1 MTVKIKE
8 WLETK
13 YENFQKFF
21 NNEQEESFDR
31 CATFNTPQQKADEIA
46 KGFFLAPLSGF
57 KIAKGFFLIPLSGA
71 LRAAVGLLGTTLGT
85 LLVTLCCAR
94 KGIKEGDFTTARDTL
109 AWGLQNLI
117 IGLLEVA
124 TLGQIHRLP
133 KKDSLNRS
141 LSHRNPLSL
150 FDTCY
155 PVRGFSSDAVQSPYS
170 GTLGQ
175 KIRCF
180 LELHAAFRAPAKLEH
195 KKLEATNPE
204 DKKLEAKNTEDKKR
218 EAHNEYNRKCHQS
231 HPKSS

>member
-13 YENFQKFF
+13 CENFQKFF

-141 LSHRNPLSL
+141 LSPRNPLSL
-150 FDTCY
+150 FDTSE
-155 PVRGFSSDAVQSPYS
+155 PVRRLRADTRSPSS

-180 LELHAAFRAPAKLEH
+180 LERNAAFGAPANTEH
-195 KKLEATNPE
+195 KKYYT
-204 DKKLEAKNTEDKKR
+204 KF
-218 EAHNEYNRKCHQS
+218 HQ
-231 HPKSS
+231 KSS

>member
-21 NNEQEESFDR
+21 NNEQEVSFDY
-31 CATFNTPQQKADEIA
+31 CATFNDPQQKADEIA

-141 LSHRNPLSL
+141 LSPRNPLSL
-150 FDTCY
+150 FDTSE
-155 PVRGFSSDAVQSPYS
+155 PVRRLRADTRSPSS

-180 LELHAAFRAPAKLEH
+180 LERNAAFGAPANTEH
-195 KKLEATNPE
+195 KKYYT
-204 DKKLEAKNTEDKKR
+204 KF
-218 EAHNEYNRKCHQS
+218 HQ
-231 HPKSS
+231 KSS

>member
-85 LLVTLCCAR
+85 LLGTLCCAR

-141 LSHRNPLSL
+141 LSPRNPLSL
-150 FDTCY
+150 FDTSE
-155 PVRGFSSDAVQSPYS
+155 PVRRLRADTRSPSS

-180 LELHAAFRAPAKLEH
+180 LERNAAFGAPANTEH
-195 KKLEATNPE
+195 KKYYT
-204 DKKLEAKNTEDKKR
+204 KF
-218 EAHNEYNRKCHQS
+218 HQ
-231 HPKSS
+231 KSS

>member
-141 LSHRNPLSL
+141 LSPRNPLSL
-150 FDTCY
+150 FDTSE
-155 PVRGFSSDAVQSPYS
+155 PVRRLRADTRSPSS

-180 LELHAAFRAPAKLEH
+180 LERNAAFGAPANTEH
-195 KKLEATNPE
+195 KKYYT
-204 DKKLEAKNTEDKKR
+204 KF
-218 EAHNEYNRKCHQS
+218 HQ
-231 HPKSS
+231 KSS

>member
-85 LLVTLCCAR
+85 LLVTLYCAR

-141 LSHRNPLSL
+141 LSPRNPLSL
-150 FDTCY
+150 FDTSE
-155 PVRGFSSDAVQSPYS
+155 PVRRLRADTRSPSS

-180 LELHAAFRAPAKLEH
+180 LERNAAFGAPANTEH
-195 KKLEATNPE
+195 KKYYT
-204 DKKLEAKNTEDKKR
+204 KF
-218 EAHNEYNRKCHQS
+218 HQ
-231 HPKSS
+231 KSS

>member
-46 KGFFLAPLSGF
+46 KRFFLAPLSGF

-141 LSHRNPLSL
+141 LSPRNPLSL
-150 FDTCY
+150 FDTSE
-155 PVRGFSSDAVQSPYS
+155 PVRRLRADTRSPSS

-180 LELHAAFRAPAKLEH
+180 LERNAAFGAPANTEH
-195 KKLEATNPE
+195 KKYYT
-204 DKKLEAKNTEDKKR
+204 KF
-218 EAHNEYNRKCHQS
+218 HQ
-231 HPKSS
+231 KSS

>member
-180 LELHAAFRAPAKLEH
+180 LERNAAFGAPANTEH
-195 KKLEATNPE
+195 KKYYT
-204 DKKLEAKNTEDKKR
+204 KF
-218 EAHNEYNRKCHQS
+218 HQ
-231 HPKSS
+231 KSS

>member
-13 YENFQKFF
+13 REHFRNFF
-21 NNEQEESFDR
+21 NEPQKASFDR

-46 KGFFLAPLSGF
+46 KGFFLAPLSG
-57 KIAKGFFLIPLSGA
+57 A

-85 LLVTLCCAR
+85 LLVTLYCAR
-94 KGIKEGDFTTARDTL
+94 NGIKEGDFTTARDTL

-155 PVRGFSSDAVQSPYS
+155 AVRGLSLGANRSPYS

-180 LELHAAFRAPAKLEH
+180 LERNAAFGAPANTEH
-195 KKLEATNPE
+195 KKYYT
-204 DKKLEAKNTEDKKR
+204 KF
-218 EAHNEYNRKCHQS
+218 HQ
-231 HPKSS
+231 KSS

>member
-85 LLVTLCCAR
+85 LLVTLYCAR
-94 KGIKEGDFTTARDTL
+94 NGIKEGDFTTARDTL

-141 LSHRNPLSL
+141 LSPRNPLSL
-150 FDTCY
+150 FDTSE
-155 PVRGFSSDAVQSPYS
+155 PVRRLRADTRSPSS

-180 LELHAAFRAPAKLEH
+180 LERNAAFGAPANTEH
-195 KKLEATNPE
+195 KKYYT
-204 DKKLEAKNTEDKKR
+204 KF
-218 EAHNEYNRKCHQS
+218 HQ
-231 HPKSS
+231 KSS

>member
-1 MTVKIKE
+1 MTVEKTT
-8 WLETK
+8 WLGTK
-13 YENFQKFF
+13 YGNFQKFF
-21 NNEQEESFDR
+21 NNEQEVSFDY
-31 CATFNTPQQKADEIA
+31 CATFNDPQQKADEIA

-141 LSHRNPLSL
+141 LSPRNPLSL
-150 FDTCY
+150 FDTSE
-155 PVRGFSSDAVQSPYS
+155 PVRRLRADTRSPSS

-180 LELHAAFRAPAKLEH
+180 LERNAAFGAPANTEH
-195 KKLEATNPE
+195 KKYYT
-204 DKKLEAKNTEDKKR
+204 KF
-218 EAHNEYNRKCHQS
+218 HQ
-231 HPKSS
+231 KSS

>member
-13 YENFQKFF
+13 REHFRNFF
-21 NNEQEESFDR
+21 NEPQKASFDR

-141 LSHRNPLSL
+141 LSPRNPLSL
-150 FDTCY
+150 FDTSE
-155 PVRGFSSDAVQSPYS
+155 PVRRLRADTRSPSS

-180 LELHAAFRAPAKLEH
+180 LERNAAFGAPANTEH
-195 KKLEATNPE
+195 KKYYT
-204 DKKLEAKNTEDKKR
+204 KF
-218 EAHNEYNRKCHQS
+218 HQ
-231 HPKSS
+231 KSS

>member
-1 MTVKIKE
+1 MTVEKTT
-8 WLETK
+8 WLGTK
-13 YENFQKFF
+13 YGNFQKFF

-141 LSHRNPLSL
+141 LSPRNPLSL
-150 FDTCY
+150 FDTSE
-155 PVRGFSSDAVQSPYS
+155 PVRRLRADTRSPSS

-180 LELHAAFRAPAKLEH
+180 LERNAAFGAPANTEH
-195 KKLEATNPE
+195 KKYYT
-204 DKKLEAKNTEDKKR
+204 KF
-218 EAHNEYNRKCHQS
+218 HQ
-231 HPKSS
+231 KSS

>member
-57 KIAKGFFLIPLSGA
+57 KIAKGFFLAPFSGA

-141 LSHRNPLSL
+141 LSPRNPLSL
-150 FDTCY
+150 FDTSE
-155 PVRGFSSDAVQSPYS
+155 PVRRLRADTRSPSS

-180 LELHAAFRAPAKLEH
+180 LERNAAFGAPANTEH
-195 KKLEATNPE
+195 KKYYT
-204 DKKLEAKNTEDKKR
+204 KF
-218 EAHNEYNRKCHQS
+218 HQ
-231 HPKSS
+231 KSS